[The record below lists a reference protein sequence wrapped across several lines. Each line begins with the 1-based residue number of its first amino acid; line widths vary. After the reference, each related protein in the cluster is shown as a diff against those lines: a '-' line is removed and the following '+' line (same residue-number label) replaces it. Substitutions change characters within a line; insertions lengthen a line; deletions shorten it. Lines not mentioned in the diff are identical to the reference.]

1 MTLRKD
7 WPKLIAF
14 VIFFMLIGGYYDR
27 MDVEMRTFTLPLLI
41 FAAAALI
48 YGRLRQLQYEIR
60 SSRVA
65 AWEVV
70 TRKLSLADT
79 EGNERVSIDAS
90 SENTVMTFFDDNQ
103 VSRVTLE
110 LTNKEPVLKLM
121 GDNGSA
127 VVAIDYHGM
136 PSFTLRDHADEVIW
150 SAP

>member
-1 MTLRKD
+1 MTIRKD

-14 VIFFMLIGGYYDR
+14 VIFFILIGGYYDR

-41 FAAAALI
+41 FAAAALV
-48 YGRLRQLQYEIR
+48 YGRLKQLQYEIR

-65 AWEVV
+65 ALEVV

-79 EGNERVSIDAS
+79 AGNERVSIAAS
-90 SENTVMTFFDDNQ
+90 PENTVMTFFDDNQ

-127 VVAIDYHGM
+127 VLAIDYHGM

>member
-1 MTLRKD
+1 MTIRKD

-14 VIFFMLIGGYYDR
+14 VIFFVLIGGYYDR

-48 YGRLRQLQYEIR
+48 YGRLKQLQYEIR

-65 AWEVV
+65 ALEVV

-110 LTNKEPVLKLM
+110 LTNKEPVLKLI

-127 VVAIDYHGM
+127 VLAIDYRGM
-136 PSFTLRDHADEVIW
+136 PSFTLRDHADEVTW

>member
-48 YGRLRQLQYEIR
+48 YGRLRQLQHEIR
-60 SSRVA
+60 SSRVT

-79 EGNERVSIDAS
+79 EGNERISIAAS
-90 SENTVMTFFDDNQ
+90 PENTVMTFFDDNQ

-110 LTNKEPVLKLM
+110 LINKEPVLRLM

-127 VVAIDYHGM
+127 VVAIDYRGM

>member
-1 MTLRKD
+1 MTIRKD
-7 WPKLIAF
+7 WPKLLAF
-14 VIFFMLIGGYYDR
+14 VIFFVLIGGYYDR
-27 MDVEMRTFTLPLLI
+27 MNVEMRTFTLPLLI

-48 YGRLRQLQYEIR
+48 YGRLKQLQYEIR

-65 AWEVV
+65 ALEVV

-79 EGNERVSIDAS
+79 EGNERVSIDVS

-110 LTNKEPVLKLM
+110 LTNKEPVLKLI

-127 VVAIDYHGM
+127 VVAIDYRGM
-136 PSFTLRDHADEVIW
+136 PSFTLRDHADEVTW

>member
-14 VIFFMLIGGYYDR
+14 VIFFMLLGGYYDR

-48 YGRLRQLQYEIR
+48 YGRLRQLQHEIR
-60 SSRVA
+60 SSRVT

-79 EGNERVSIDAS
+79 EGNERVSIAAS
-90 SENTVMTFFDDNQ
+90 PENTVMTFFDDNQ

-110 LTNKEPVLKLM
+110 LTNKEPVLRLM

-127 VVAIDYHGM
+127 VVAIDYRGM
-136 PSFTLRDHADEVIW
+136 PSFTLRDHGDEVIW

>member
-1 MTLRKD
+1 MTIRKD

-14 VIFFMLIGGYYDR
+14 VIFFILLGGYYDR

-70 TRKLSLADT
+70 TQKLSLADT
-79 EGNERVSIDAS
+79 EGNERVSIAAS

>member
-1 MTLRKD
+1 MTIRKD

-14 VIFFMLIGGYYDR
+14 VIFFILIGGYYDR
-27 MDVEMRTFTLPLLI
+27 MDVEMRTFTLPLLV

-48 YGRLRQLQYEIR
+48 YGRLKQLQYEIR

-79 EGNERVSIDAS
+79 EGNERVSIAAS
-90 SENTVMTFFDDNQ
+90 PENTVMTFFDDNQ
-103 VSRVTLE
+103 VSRITLE
-110 LTNKEPVLKLM
+110 LINKEPVLKLI

-127 VVAIDYHGM
+127 VVAIDYRGM
-136 PSFTLRDHADEVIW
+136 PSFTLKDHADEVIW
-150 SAP
+150 AAP

>member
-1 MTLRKD
+1 MTIRKD

-14 VIFFMLIGGYYDR
+14 VIFFVLIGGYYDR

-79 EGNERVSIDAS
+79 EGKERVSIDAS

-110 LTNKEPVLKLM
+110 LTNKEPVIKLM

>member
-1 MTLRKD
+1 MTIRKD

-14 VIFFMLIGGYYDR
+14 VIFFILIGGYYDR

-48 YGRLRQLQYEIR
+48 YGRLKQLQYEIR

-65 AWEVV
+65 AWEIV

-79 EGNERVSIDAS
+79 EGNERVSIAAS
-90 SENTVMTFFDDNQ
+90 PENTVMTFFDDNQ

-110 LTNKEPVLKLM
+110 LTNKEPVLRLM

-127 VVAIDYHGM
+127 VVAIDYRGM
-136 PSFTLRDHADEVIW
+136 PSFTLKDHADEVIW

>member
-48 YGRLRQLQYEIR
+48 YGRLRQLQHEIR
-60 SSRVA
+60 SSRVT

-79 EGNERVSIDAS
+79 EGNERVSIATS
-90 SENTVMTFFDDNQ
+90 PENTVMTFFDDNQ

-110 LTNKEPVLKLM
+110 LTNKEPVLRLM

-127 VVAIDYHGM
+127 VVAIDYRGM

>member
-1 MTLRKD
+1 
-7 WPKLIAF
+7 
-14 VIFFMLIGGYYDR
+14 
-27 MDVEMRTFTLPLLI
+27 VEMRTFTLPLLI

-48 YGRLRQLQYEIR
+48 YGRLKQLQYEIR

-79 EGNERVSIDAS
+79 EGNERVSIAAS
-90 SENTVMTFFDDNQ
+90 PENTMMTFFDDNQ

-110 LTNKEPVLKLM
+110 LINNEPVLRLI

-127 VVAIDYHGM
+127 VMAIDYRGM
-136 PSFTLRDHADEVIW
+136 PSFTLKDHADEIIW

>member
-48 YGRLRQLQYEIR
+48 YGRLRQLQHEIR
-60 SSRVA
+60 SSRVT

-79 EGNERVSIDAS
+79 EGNERVSIAAS
-90 SENTVMTFFDDNQ
+90 PENTVMTFFDDNQ
-103 VSRVTLE
+103 VSRATLE
-110 LTNKEPVLKLM
+110 LTNKEPVLRLM

-127 VVAIDYHGM
+127 VVAIDYRGM

>member
-1 MTLRKD
+1 MTIRRD

-14 VIFFMLIGGYYDR
+14 VIFFILIGGYYDR

-110 LTNKEPVLKLM
+110 LANKEPVLKLM

-127 VVAIDYHGM
+127 VVAIDYHGT

>member
-48 YGRLRQLQYEIR
+48 YGRLRQLQHEIR
-60 SSRVA
+60 SSRVT

-79 EGNERVSIDAS
+79 EGNERVSIAAS
-90 SENTVMTFFDDNQ
+90 PENTVMTFFDDNQ

-110 LTNKEPVLKLM
+110 LTNKEPVLRLM

-127 VVAIDYHGM
+127 VVAIDYRGM
-136 PSFTLRDHADEVIW
+136 PSFTLRDHVDEVIW